1 MKLTTGE
8 KLKDERVKRNLTSKQ
23 VCDEIEKKYG
33 YRLAEATY
41 NEMENDK
48 QNKNEEPKNFGY
60 KAFVYLAKY
69 YNVSTDYLLGL
80 TETSS
85 IEPDIQNA
93 CKVTGLSEKAIEKII
108 DNKKICFPYFNP
120 VDEFLQSNDF
130 DLIMVEFLEYVETI
144 ISTKEKYKESFD
156 KRSKI
161 FEAIEKNKIDASD
174 MKIMGISLMNQY
186 HNSLNILR
194 AIDNDIKS
202 FLDNFI
208 EGLLKKNKD
217 LIDMRY
223 IDIDGFGV
231 E

>member
-1 MKLTTGE
+1 
-8 KLKDERVKRNLTSKQ
+8 
-23 VCDEIEKKYG
+23 
-33 YRLAEATY
+33 
-41 NEMENDK
+41 
-48 QNKNEEPKNFGY
+48 
-60 KAFVYLAKY
+60 
-69 YNVSTDYLLGL
+69 
-80 TETSS
+80 
-85 IEPDIQNA
+85 
-93 CKVTGLSEKAIEKII
+93 
-108 DNKKICFPYFNP
+108 
-120 VDEFLQSNDF
+120 
-130 DLIMVEFLEYVETI
+130 MVEFLEYVETI